1 MYCCVRGPILTPPG
15 MIAFILLTLA
25 SALAVL
31 LMIGAATETR
41 GIDIKLYVDI
51 SGTMTLV
58 GGLRSVDLTI
68 NGESIDASHGGSG
81 GWRNK
86 LGSLRDWSASAGTV
100 ILMDINPGVGVSGFD
115 AAFAELKSKLQDGN
129 TPGQNVIGVEIEYP
143 DTSTDTGTAIITQLQ
158 MSGPYDGVAEGSI
171 SLEGNG
177 ALTYTPKAA

>member
-1 MYCCVRGPILTPPG
+1 
-15 MIAFILLTLA
+15 MIAFIFITLI
-25 SALAVL
+25 SALAAL

-81 GWRNK
+81 GWRNR
-86 LGSLRDWSASAGTV
+86 LGSLRDWTASASTV
-100 ILMDINPGVGVSGFD
+100 ILMDTVAGGFD
-115 AAFAELKSKLQDGN
+115 AAFAALKSSLQDGN
-129 TPGQNVIGVEIEYP
+129 TPGTNVIGVEIEYP
-143 DTSTDTGTAIITQLQ
+143 DGSTDTGQAIITQLQ

-171 SLEGNG
+171 NLEGNG
-177 ALTYTPKAA
+177 ALVYAAAPA